1 MLLLVRHGRFSFHAL
16 VQDCVYVLEIDAQ
29 PGGPIGHRLVRL
41 RMETARIAETK
52 NRFDL
57 ADRDR
62 IRRALL
68 RYMQQRAIGVPTLQK
83 EIAAAND
90 LALDRVP
97 LKTLQRFLGD
107 THRSNDALIR
117 FCAQFVASLPESD
130 PLAAFGEQMAAFLGV
145 WQDGHDCRPVP
156 PEMAGRFNAR
166 ARRAADPGGGM
177 RVYRGDA
184 EDWVPYS
191 AVEIEP
197 APSHPFAIVREFVSN
212 WDRRPTAEA
221 RATTAP
227 RRAYEG
233 ITIHPNGSFFVVMR
247 NVLTGAPRIYWL
259 DWVDGDRLGGHGHES
274 RSGLDHEPA
283 SVTALHSSTHVL
295 FDRTKEDS

>member
-1 MLLLVRHGRFSFHAL
+1 
-16 VQDCVYVLEIDAQ
+16 
-29 PGGPIGHRLVRL
+29 
-41 RMETARIAETK
+41 METARTAETK

-83 EIAAAND
+83 EIAAANN
-90 LALDRVP
+90 LSLDRVP

-117 FCAQFVASLPESD
+117 FCAEFVGTLPDSD

-145 WQDGHDCRPVP
+145 WRDGHDCRPVP
-156 PEMAGRFNAR
+156 PEMTGRYSGR
-166 ARRAADPGGGM
+166 SRRAADPGGGM

-191 AVEIEP
+191 AVEIDP
-197 APSHPFAIVREFVSN
+197 APAHPFAIVREFVSN
-212 WDRRPTAEA
+212 WDRRSPAEA
-221 RATTAP
+221 SAATTP

-233 ITIHPNGSFFVVMR
+233 IAIHPNGSFFVVMR
-247 NVLTGAPRIYWL
+247 NVLTGTPRIYWL
-259 DWVDGDRLGGHGHES
+259 DWVADGRLGGQGHES
-274 RSGLDHEPA
+274 RAGLDAGPA
-283 SVTALHSSTHVL
+283 TGASTHSSTPVL
-295 FDRTKEDS
+295 FDRAKEGS

>member
-1 MLLLVRHGRFSFHAL
+1 
-16 VQDCVYVLEIDAQ
+16 
-29 PGGPIGHRLVRL
+29 
-41 RMETARIAETK
+41 METARTAETK

-90 LALDRVP
+90 LTLDRVP

-117 FCAQFVASLPESD
+117 FCAQFVASLPEGE
-130 PLAAFGEQMAAFLGV
+130 PLTAFGEQMAAFLGV
-145 WQDGHDCRPVP
+145 WRDGHDCRPVP
-156 PEMAGRFNAR
+156 PEMNGRYSGR
-166 ARRAADPGGGM
+166 ARRSAAPGGM

-191 AVEIEP
+191 AVEIDS

-212 WDRRPTAEA
+212 WDRSLPAEA
-221 RATTAP
+221 STATAP

-233 ITIHPNGSFFVVMR
+233 IAIYPNGSFFVVMR
-247 NVLTGAPRIYWL
+247 NVLTGTPRVYWL
-259 DWVDGDRLGGHGHES
+259 DWVAEERLGGQGHES
-274 RSGLDHEPA
+274 RSGLDAGPA
-283 SVTALHSSTHVL
+283 TGATLHSSTPVL
-295 FDRTKEDS
+295 FDRAKEDG

>member
-1 MLLLVRHGRFSFHAL
+1 
-16 VQDCVYVLEIDAQ
+16 
-29 PGGPIGHRLVRL
+29 
-41 RMETARIAETK
+41 METVRIAETK

-90 LALDRVP
+90 LTLDRVP

-117 FCAQFVASLPESD
+117 FCAQFVASLPEGD
-130 PLAAFGEQMAAFLGV
+130 PLTAFGEQVAAFLGV
-145 WQDGHDCRPVP
+145 WRDGHDCRPVP
-156 PEMAGRFNAR
+156 PEMAGRYSGR
-166 ARRAADPGGGM
+166 ARRAPDPGGM
-177 RVYRGDA
+177 RVYRVDT

-191 AVEIEP
+191 AVEVEP
-197 APSHPFAIVREFVSN
+197 ATSHPFAIVREFVSN
-212 WDRRPTAEA
+212 WDRRPPAEVST
-221 RATTAP
+221 ATTP

-233 ITIHPNGSFFVVMR
+233 IAIHPNGSFFVVMR
-247 NVLTGAPRIYWL
+247 NVLTGTPRIYWL
-259 DWVDGDRLGGHGHES
+259 DWVADGRLGGQGHES
-274 RSGLDHEPA
+274 RAGLDAGAATGSP
-283 SVTALHSSTHVL
+283 LQSSTPVL
-295 FDRTKEDS
+295 FDRAREGS

>member
-1 MLLLVRHGRFSFHAL
+1 
-16 VQDCVYVLEIDAQ
+16 
-29 PGGPIGHRLVRL
+29 
-41 RMETARIAETK
+41 METARTAETK

-57 ADRDR
+57 ADRAR

-83 EIAAAND
+83 EVAAANN
-90 LALDRVP
+90 LSLDRVP

-117 FCAQFVASLPESD
+117 FCAQFVGTLPDGD

-156 PEMAGRFNAR
+156 SEIAGAYHGR
-166 ARRAADPGGGM
+166 AHRAAEPGGRM

-184 EDWVPYS
+184 EDWVPFS
-191 AVEIEP
+191 AVEIKP
-197 APSHPFAIVREFVSN
+197 LPTHPFAFVREFVSN
-212 WDRRPTAEA
+212 WDRRPPGEASAE
-221 RATTAP
+221 TTP

-233 ITIHPNGSFFVVMR
+233 IAIHPNGSFFVVMR
-247 NVLTGAPRIYWL
+247 NVLTGTPRVYWL
-259 DWVDGDRLGGHGHES
+259 DTVADGRLGGHGHES
-274 RSGLDHEPA
+274 RSGLEDGA
-283 SVTALHSSTHVL
+283 TTTTALHSSTQVL
-295 FDRTKEDS
+295 FDRAKEDA

>member
-1 MLLLVRHGRFSFHAL
+1 
-16 VQDCVYVLEIDAQ
+16 
-29 PGGPIGHRLVRL
+29 
-41 RMETARIAETK
+41 METARIAETK

-57 ADRDR
+57 ADRDC

-83 EIAAAND
+83 EIATANN
-90 LALDRVP
+90 LTLDRVP

-117 FCAQFVASLPESD
+117 FCAQFVGALQDSD

-145 WQDGHDCRPVP
+145 WRDWHDCRPVP
-156 PEMAGRFNAR
+156 LEMTGRYSGR

-184 EDWVPYS
+184 EDWVPFS
-191 AVEIEP
+191 AVEIEAAP
-197 APSHPFAIVREFVSN
+197 AHPFAIVREFVSN
-212 WDRRPTAEA
+212 WDRRPAEA
-221 RATTAP
+221 SAATAP

-233 ITIHPNGSFFVVMR
+233 IAIHPNGSFFVVMR
-247 NVLTGAPRIYWL
+247 NVLTGTPRIYWL
-259 DWVDGDRLGGHGHES
+259 DWVTEDRLGGQGHES
-274 RSGLDHEPA
+274 RAALDAGPA
-283 SVTALHSSTHVL
+283 TGSPLHSSTPVL
-295 FDRTKEDS
+295 FDRAKEGS